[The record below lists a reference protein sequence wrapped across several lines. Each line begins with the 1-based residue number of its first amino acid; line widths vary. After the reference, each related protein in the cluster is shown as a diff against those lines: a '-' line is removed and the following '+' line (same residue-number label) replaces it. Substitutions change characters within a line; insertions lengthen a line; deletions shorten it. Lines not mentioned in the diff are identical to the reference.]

1 MEDNLLFKKLK
12 IITLFIIIYTT
23 LFVTFFKT
31 LKYTLPFVLA
41 LIFAVFLK
49 KPSKYLI
56 EKFNLRPW
64 ISSLI
69 TTSILFFSISLIIF
83 LLSIVF
89 ISETINLTN
98 HIEGIFT
105 NNKENI
111 FLYIKTLQNSS
122 YDITTTLDEA
132 ILEKLNTTIYKIIN
146 SGIYSVV
153 HAFQQLL
160 SMIKFVPYWIMT
172 IFFTLIS
179 TYLLTKEISTNSYNK
194 VINLTYL
201 YKYPKILNMI
211 KYSQK
216 MILNYIL
223 STLLLIFISTSL
235 TFIGFYFLGINYSLV
250 LSILSGILDLL
261 PVVGT
266 ILVYAPL
273 IIIKALNKEYVTAL
287 LLLILYILI
296 MIIRQLLQPKL
307 ISATLGISTLGSLV
321 AIFIGLQVH
330 GFLGV
335 IFFIFMIV
343 FYNMLDEF
351 NII

>member
-1 MEDNLLFKKLK
+1 MEDNLLFKRLK
-12 IITLFIIIYTT
+12 SITLFIIIYTI
-23 LFVTFFKT
+23 LFITFFKT

-41 LIFAVFLK
+41 LICAVFLK

-56 EKFNLRPW
+56 EKFNFKPW
-64 ISSLI
+64 LSSLI
-69 TTSILFFSISLIIF
+69 TTSILFFLIFFIIF

-98 HIEGIFT
+98 YIEGIFIS
-105 NNKENI
+105 NKENI

-122 YDITTTLDEA
+122 YNLAINLDES
-132 ILEKLNTTIYKIIN
+132 ILEKLNTTIYKIMN
-146 SGIYSVV
+146 SGVNSIVYL
-153 HAFQQLL
+153 FQQLL
-160 SMIKFVPYWIMT
+160 TVIKFVPYWIMT

-194 VINLTYL
+194 FIKSTYL
-201 YKYPKILNMI
+201 YKYPNILNMI
-211 KYSQK
+211 RYSQK
-216 MILNYIL
+216 MILNYVL
-223 STLLLIFISTSL
+223 STLLLILLSTSL
-235 TFIGFYFLGINYSLV
+235 TFIGFYFIGINYSLI

-273 IIIKALNKEYVTAL
+273 IIIKILNKEYIAAL

-296 MIIRQLLQPKL
+296 MITRQLLQPKL
-307 ISATLGISTLGSLV
+307 ISATLGISSLSSLI

-330 GFLGV
+330 GVLGV

-343 FYNMLDEF
+343 FYNMLNNFE
-351 NII
+351 II